1 MRTGQVAVTPKQ
13 CEGENSQET
22 GKQSFM
28 RLLGH
33 LSCSAYHSAG
43 VGPLPLL
50 HSLHTD
56 LILVEAREGY

>member
-1 MRTGQVAVTPKQ
+1 MRIGQVAVTPKQ

-22 GKQSFM
+22 DKQCFM

-43 VGPLPLL
+43 VGPF
-50 HSLHTD
+50 HYFTVCTQ
-56 LILVEAREGY
+56 I